1 LNAAYTSGRMLARPP
16 IVVLG
21 AGLTGLGAARHL
33 PAGSFRIVER
43 APRAGGHAVTVEDQ
57 GFRFDRTGHLLHLRD
72 PGIRTLVEELLAG
85 ELLAIERR
93 SRVWSHGVYTEYPFQ
108 ANTWGLPRDVALEC
122 VAGFVHARERARQA
136 PPASFD
142 DFIRRHFGEGIA
154 RHFMVPYNTKIWG
167 VPPSEMTAEWC
178 DRFVPVPS
186 LEEVL
191 DGAIGPPRTALGYN
205 ARFLYPRRGIGA
217 LPEALA
223 RGVPVELSCEPIAID
238 PTARSV
244 TIAGGEVIPWKALVA
259 TIPLPN
265 VVGLCGASAPPEVR
279 AAAGRLRCTGLHYLD
294 VALSR
299 PVPTDVHWVYVPEA
313 RWPFYRVGVYTN
325 FSPELAPPGRAS
337 LYVELASRETPDLA
351 TLVPEVARGLVAMGL
366 VASAGDVSFVRAR
379 RLEWAYVVYDRAW
392 SEARRV
398 VLDWLDRQHVVCA
411 GRYGAWNYSSMEDAL
426 LMGRDAAAR
435 AIAIADG

>member
-1 LNAAYTSGRMLARPP
+1 MPAPPP

-21 AGLTGLGAARHL
+21 AGLTGLAAARHL
-33 PAGSFRIVER
+33 PAGSYRIVER
-43 APRAGGHAVTVEDQ
+43 AAQGGGHAVTIEDQ

-72 PGIRTLVEELLAG
+72 PGIRAMVEELLGG
-85 ELLAIERR
+85 ELLAIDRR

-122 VAGFVHARERARQA
+122 VAGFVRAHERDPGT
-136 PPASFD
+136 PPTSFD
-142 DFIRRHFGEGIA
+142 DFIRRRFGEGIA

-167 VPPSEMTAEWC
+167 VSPADMTAEWC

-191 DGAIGPPRTALGYN
+191 DGAMGPPRAALGYN

-223 RGVPVELSCEPIAID
+223 RGIPVELSTEPLAID
-238 PTARSV
+238 PRARTV
-244 TIAGGEVIPWKALVA
+244 TLAGGEVVPWKALVA
-259 TIPLPN
+259 TIPLPR
-265 VVGLCGASAPPEVR
+265 VVALCGGAAPPEVR
-279 AAAGRLRCTGLHYLD
+279 AAAGRLRCTGLAYLD
-294 VALSR
+294 VALAR
-299 PVPTDVHWVYVPEA
+299 PVETDLHWAYVPEE

-325 FSPELAPPGRAS
+325 FSPDLAPAGRAS
-337 LYVELASRETPDLA
+337 LYVELASREAPDLP
-351 TLVPEVARGLVAMGL
+351 TLVPEVTRGLVAMGL
-366 VASAGDVSFVRAR
+366 VASATDVSFVRAR
-379 RLEWAYVVYDRAW
+379 RLDFAYVVYDHDW
-392 SEARRV
+392 SAARRV
-398 VLDWLDRQHVVCA
+398 VLDWLDRQKVVCA

-426 LMGRDAAAR
+426 LMGRDAATR

>member
-1 LNAAYTSGRMLARPP
+1 MPAPPP

-33 PAGSFRIVER
+33 PAGAFRILER
-43 APRAGGHAVTVEDQ
+43 APHAGGHAVTVLDQ
-57 GFRFDRTGHLLHLRD
+57 GYRFDRTGHLLHLRD
-72 PGIRTLVEELLAG
+72 AAMRALVEELLPG
-85 ELLAIERR
+85 ELLTIERR

-108 ANTWGLPRDVALEC
+108 ANTWGLPRDVVLEC
-122 VAGFVHARERARQA
+122 VAGFVRALRQEHRT
-136 PPASFD
+136 PPRSFE
-142 DFIRRHFGEGIA
+142 DFIDRHFGDGIA

-167 VPPSEMTAEWC
+167 VAPAEMTADWC

-205 ARFLYPRRGIGA
+205 ARFLYPRLGIGA
-217 LPEALA
+217 LPEALG
-223 RGVPVELSCEPIAID
+223 RGVPVELGCEPVAID
-238 PTARSV
+238 PAARTALLAS
-244 TIAGGEVIPWKALVA
+244 GEVVPWTVLVA
-259 TIPLPN
+259 TVPLPSL
-265 VVGLCGASAPPEVR
+265 VGLCGAAVPPEVR
-279 AAAGRLRCTGLHYLD
+279 AAAGRLRCTGLCYLD
-294 VALSR
+294 VALTR
-299 PVPTDVHWVYVPEA
+299 PVATDLHWAYVPEE

-325 FSPELAPPGRAS
+325 FSPALAPAGRAS

-351 TLVPEVARGLVAMGL
+351 ALMPRVVEGLVAMGL
-366 VASAGDVSFVRAR
+366 VSGAADVAFVRAR
-379 RLEWAYVVYDRAW
+379 RLEWAYVVYDHAW

-398 VLDWLDRQHVVCA
+398 ALDWLAERRIVCA

-435 AIAIADG
+435 AIAMADG